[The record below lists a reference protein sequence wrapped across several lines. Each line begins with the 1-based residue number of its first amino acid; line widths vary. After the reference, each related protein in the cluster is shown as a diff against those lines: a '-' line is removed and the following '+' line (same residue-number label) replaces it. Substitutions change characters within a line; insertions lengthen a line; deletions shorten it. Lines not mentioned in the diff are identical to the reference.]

1 MKLSASLAVVPDLTS
16 CFGSWMCP
24 TFCSEGKCPGSCTRS
39 PKGKGQ
45 FRSGSHSTLPSSQ
58 EQTLQTYFVQVLPV
72 TTSGPRLPTVSFT
85 KSSDSMGPH
94 GLWPIR
100 LLYPWDSPGKNTG
113 VGCLFFCRRAFQPRD
128 RTHVSCTAGGYLP
141 SEPPCVLSLS
151 CGMRDRQS
159 PLWHAGSLVA
169 ACGI

>member
-1 MKLSASLAVVPDLTS
+1 MVLDLTS

-39 PKGKGQ
+39 PKGKSQ
-45 FRSGSHSTLPSSQ
+45 FRSAVTALSHHHRSRHCKHILSRCCLSPPVDLDCPLLASQ
-58 EQTLQTYFVQVLPV
+58 RAL
-72 TTSGPRLPTVSFT
+72 TT
-85 KSSDSMGPH
+85 GPH

-128 RTHVSCTAGGYLP
+128 RTHISCTAGGFLP
-141 SEPPCVLSLS
+141 SEPPCVLGLG
-151 CGMRDRQS
+151 CGLRDHQS
-159 PLWHAGSLVA
+159 PLWHAGSVVA
-169 ACGI
+169 ACSI